1 MLPAAEF
8 LRGFPIA
15 VGTLLPSAPLPVLVG
30 STSFPYKRAG

>member
-15 VGTLLPSAPLPVLVG
+15 VGTRLESHAMPPLVAREP
-30 STSFPYKRAG
+30 FKR